1 MNEVSRDAA
10 TLKDCGAVPQ
20 LTSRGLIKMLLFR
33 RFGSLKVS
41 FVSLFRSEKKK
52 SPEESIVSVNP
63 THIANDKP

>member
-10 TLKDCGAVPQ
+10 TPKDCGAVPQ

-41 FVSLFRSEKKK
+41 FVSLFRSEKKWGK
-52 SPEESIVSVNP
+52 KWPEESFV